1 MKGNTMPET
10 LESPYRFA
18 QLGTEAYQAGFNRQA
33 ADLFVRGRETALE
46 QGNVRAQV
54 HSLRWTGNALMWAGR
69 FEDACHHLL
78 HAISFD
84 EHAEADIEDV
94 YGAMTDLCLLSTRCR
109 SYPVLQQMLAD
120 TRAFLAR
127 RARERW
133 GHRLDLIQAIAH
145 LRRHEFPDAY
155 ALGNRAWQQMR
166 AVHNGPRY
174 HNNSY
179 LNYIFRAAHGAG
191 DAVAMDAA
199 LEEMQRHGE
208 HSIQTCRVRDHICG
222 AIRLAFDGVTEFNR
236 EQIDFHVQ
244 DAHGARAGSD
254 SVGDEITH
262 ALRLLAILG
271 RWPEA
276 SGRLSRVSNA
286 EPAFGTLLQIDLTIC
301 RLAAGV
307 GWTVPFYAKHMAD
320 EMPPRA
326 LLADSEAELS
336 EVQAQWRRAV
346 QAAKAED
353 ARMNCSANTEAL
365 ALRRRWLI
373 GDSATNEELFANTLQ
388 FRA

>member
-1 MKGNTMPET
+1 MNGSAMPEI
-10 LESPYRFA
+10 LPGLYRFA
-18 QLGTEAYQAGFNRQA
+18 QLGTEAYQAGFNSQA
-33 ADLFVRGRETALE
+33 ADLFARGRETALE

-69 FEDACHHLL
+69 FEEACHYLL

-94 YGAMTDLCLLSTRCR
+94 YGAMTDLCLLSTRRR
-109 SYPVLQQMLAD
+109 SHPVLQQMLAD

-155 ALGNRAWQQMR
+155 DLGNRAWQQVR
-166 AVHNGPRY
+166 TVHNGPRY

-179 LNYIFRAAHGAG
+179 LNYIFRAAHGMG

-199 LEEMQRHGE
+199 LEQMQRHGE
-208 HSIQTCRVRDHICG
+208 HSIQTCRVRDHICS
-222 AIRLAFDGVTEFNR
+222 AIRLAFDGVTELNR
-236 EQIDFHVQ
+236 EQIDFHVRE
-244 DAHGARAGSD
+244 ALGAMAGSD
-254 SVGDEITH
+254 SVGDEIIH

-271 RWPEA
+271 RWQEA
-276 SGRLSRVSNA
+276 SDRLSRVSNA

-301 RLAAGV
+301 RLADGV
-307 GWTVPFYAKHMAD
+307 GWTVPFYTKHLTEAT
-320 EMPPRA
+320 PPNA
-326 LLADSEAELS
+326 LLADSKADLS
-336 EVQAQWRRAV
+336 EVSAQWRRAA
-346 QAAKAED
+346 QAAEAED
-353 ARMNCSANTEAL
+353 ARMGCSANMEAV
-365 ALRRRWLI
+365 ALRRRWLT
-373 GDSATNEELFANTLQ
+373 GESAQ
-388 FRA
+388 